1 MSTSLVSLASLVQAF
16 NPVTPQ
22 LRVAAIIV
30 RQNQILLVE
39 HRKRGQRYWVL
50 PGGRLEGHETLE
62 AALRRELKEELGLDA
77 RVGPLAIVC
86 ESLAPD
92 RHVVNLI
99 FQAEIGEGAAPVLD
113 PRDPVLAGLAVVVG
127 GPAPPAGFPPT
138 HCPSRPGRHR
148 RALCRPRPRAR
159 GYLEARVPLSSSP
172 ASRQRRK
179 VNILR
184 TSQLGRG
191 SETGGRLPGSPT
203 SATVLEM
210 RLDDLGERRPDIGQR

>member
-50 PGGRLEGHETLE
+50 PGGRLEGHEMLD
-62 AALRRELKEELGLDA
+62 AALCRELKEELSLEA
-77 RVGPLAIVC
+77 RVGPLVIVC
-86 ESLAPD
+86 ESVAPD

-113 PRDPVLAGLAVVVG
+113 PRDPVLAGWQWVSLD
-127 GPAPPAGFPPT
+127 
-138 HCPSRPGRHR
+138 
-148 RALCRPRPRAR
+148 
-159 GYLEARVPLSSSP
+159 
-172 ASRQRRK
+172 
-179 VNILR
+179 
-184 TSQLGRG
+184 QL
-191 SETGGRLPGSPT
+191 P
-203 SATVLEM
+203 
-210 RLDDLGERRPDIGQR
+210 RLDFRPPIAEAVRAVITEKFAGPVRVLGDTWKPESR

>member
-39 HRKRGQRYWVL
+39 HRKRG
-50 PGGRLEGHETLE
+50 GRLEGRETLD
-62 AALRRELKEELGLDA
+62 AALRRELKEELDLQA
-77 RVGPLAIVC
+77 RVGPLVIVC

-113 PRDPVLAGLAVVVG
+113 SRDPVLAGWQWVS
-127 GPAPPAGFPPT
+127 T
-138 HCPSRPGRHR
+138 D
-148 RALCRPRPRAR
+148 
-159 GYLEARVPLSSSP
+159 
-172 ASRQRRK
+172 
-179 VNILR
+179 
-184 TSQLGRG
+184 QL
-191 SETGGRLPGSPT
+191 P
-203 SATVLEM
+203 
-210 RLDDLGERRPDIGQR
+210 RLDFRPPIAGAVQSVIAENFAGPVRVLGDTWKPEGR